1 MRIRPWLFLGT
12 LALTLAAALEAS
24 ALEGW
29 LRSRD
34 DGLAAAQK
42 SGKPVLV
49 ITLWK
54 DGV

>member
-1 MRIRPWLFLGT
+1 MRTRPWLILGAT
-12 LALTLAAALEAS
+12 LLLFAAAPKAD
-24 ALEGW
+24 ALDGW

-34 DGLAAAQK
+34 DGLEAAKK

>member
-1 MRIRPWLFLGT
+1 MRTRPWLILGA
-12 LALTLAAALEAS
+12 LAFALAASLEAS
-24 ALEGW
+24 ALDGW
-29 LRSRD
+29 LKSRD
-34 DGLAAAQK
+34 DGLAAAKK

>member
-1 MRIRPWLFLGT
+1 MRTRPWLILGA
-12 LALTLAAALEAS
+12 LAVALTAALDAS

-34 DGLAAAQK
+34 DGLGAAKK